1 MQKRFLSVKSE
12 ILAVSVLIFVLN
24 VVLKF
29 LYISSNDIALDEPFT
44 LFYSQMDLGSIFKM
58 LQTENNPALHFLFM
72 HFWIKL
78 FGVGAMAVRMPSLI
92 FSALTAV
99 VIYITGR
106 KFFSGSVGLTASA
119 IFTFAGM
126 HIYFSHEARVYSLFV
141 LLASLSFLYFLK
153 LTSNPDKKSLYF
165 TLFLFNLLL
174 IYSHYFG
181 FFVVFTEFVCLFFIR
196 NLKKAYKGFF
206 LVFAALAISYLP
218 NIIIFFNRFFV
229 SVSKGTWVKAPQI
242 TEYYGNL
249 NRFLNIK
256 YVTMTFLVIMLV
268 TLIFLLKKKLFIPKL
283 KEFIKNENYILTL
296 LWFFV
301 PYTLMFLISFKV
313 PMFLDRYLLFCSI
326 PFYFLLAQIIFHFV
340 LKEKAQIT
348 AAVLFV
354 MCVILTTTLNPS
366 NKRNVKELSALIKD
380 IKKPGDIIYIAPDY
394 SKLEFIYHYNID
406 YFKDYKNLDENLKK
420 DNFFPIKDISELK
433 TEPLNSGNLIILL
446 DCGYKFAFG
455 NNAIYDK
462 LNSNY
467 SKIAKY
473 HVDEIYEVS
482 CFAQD
487 RMKLPVENK

>member
-24 VVLKF
+24 FVLKF
-29 LYISSNDIALDEPFT
+29 WYISSNDIALDEPFT

-78 FGVGAMAVRMPSLI
+78 FGIGAMAVRMPSLI

-99 VIYITGR
+99 VIYITGK
-106 KFFSGSVGLTASA
+106 KFFSGRVGLTASA
-119 IFTFAGM
+119 IFTFAAM
-126 HIYFSHEARVYSLFV
+126 QIYFSHEARVYSLFV
-141 LLASLSFLYFLK
+141 LLASFSFLYFLK
-153 LTSNPDKKSLYF
+153 VAATPEKKSLYF
-165 TLFLFNLLL
+165 TLFLFNSLL

-196 NLKKAYKGFF
+196 NRKKAYKGFF
-206 LVFAALAISYLP
+206 LVFAALAISYIP

-256 YVTMTFLVIMLV
+256 YVTMTFIVIMLV
-268 TLIFLLKKKLFIPKL
+268 TMIFLLKKKLFIPKL

-326 PFYFLLAQIIFHFV
+326 PFYFLLSQIIFHFT

-354 MCVILTTTLNPS
+354 MCLILTTTLNPS
-366 NKRNVKELSALIKD
+366 NKRNVKELTALVKD
-380 IKKPGDIIYIAPDY
+380 LKKPGDIIYIAPDY
-394 SKLEFIYHYNID
+394 SKLEFIYHYNIV
-406 YFKDYKNLDENLKK
+406 YFKDYKNLNENLKK
-420 DNFFPIKDISELK
+420 DNIFPVKDISEVK
-433 TEPLNSGNLIILL
+433 SEPLNYGKLIILL

-473 HVDEIYEVS
+473 HVAEIYELS

-487 RMKLPVENK
+487 LAKVPTENK